1 MWILWHTCHMW
12 RVYVTFDLIVSAFLS
27 LGFVVASL
35 LRLKVDEADWDGLTG
50 TPNFH
55 VLCQEIQNVE
65 LVSSPRSLNRYRVAK
80 YMTTASLISE
90 CVQICSMPSSS
101 ADFADFFNIRII
113 NPNPAFLG
121 TCFGPAM
128 RSAYLGVAN
137 LFQNLFGRR
146 HHRIFEGCSK
156 WIEMIGLHF
165 FKPAT
170 FNPSCVKHSAASS
183 LPTCGP
189 PWENRNEGSI
199 DSILSWAMARKSTGS
214 STKAWKLR
222 DGNGIDPVDIIQP
235 LSQLLGFVDKPTRPT
250 SKSRGLLL
258 SNCEEHGQFVAILS
272 KVTRYSNIQ

>member
-35 LRLKVDEADWDGLTG
+35 LQLKVDEADWDGLTG

-65 LVSSPRSLNRYRVAK
+65 LVSSSRSLNRYRVAQ
-80 YMTTASLISE
+80 YMTTASLISNVFKFVP
-90 CVQICSMPSSS
+90 CRSSS
-101 ADFADFFNIRII
+101 ADFADFFEHSNHQSQSC
-113 NPNPAFLG
+113 FLG
-121 TCFGPAM
+121 HLF
-128 RSAYLGVAN
+128 RSCNEISVFGVAN

-146 HHRIFEGCSK
+146 HHWIFEGCSK

-199 DSILSWAMARKSTGS
+199 DLILSGAMVRKS
-214 STKAWKLR
+214 
-222 DGNGIDPVDIIQP
+222 
-235 LSQLLGFVDKPTRPT
+235 
-250 SKSRGLLL
+250 
-258 SNCEEHGQFVAILS
+258 
-272 KVTRYSNIQ
+272 